1 MSPVNVSSDSATLK
15 HKVGRLNLT
24 NQNAKDGVDWP

>member
-15 HKVGRLNLT
+15 HKVGRLNPT
-24 NQNAKDGVDWP
+24 NQKASGGVGWP